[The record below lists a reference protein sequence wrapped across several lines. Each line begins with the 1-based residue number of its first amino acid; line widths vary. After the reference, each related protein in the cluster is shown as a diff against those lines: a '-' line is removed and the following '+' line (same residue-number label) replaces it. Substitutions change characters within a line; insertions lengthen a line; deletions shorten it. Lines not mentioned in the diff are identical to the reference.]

1 MVIGDEAA
9 FHLNGKVTTQ
19 NVRQNAPRGEN
30 HDFMFER
37 KLSKEKKT
45 VWMGLYGNGVLE
57 PFFFDANINGMMYFE
72 LLNEQVLSV
81 MLNTFNNQ
89 FLNGRFQRL
98 WWAQGVS
105 PHRN

>member
-30 HDFMFER
+30 PDFMFER

-45 VWMGLYGNGVLE
+45 VWMGLYDNGVVLE
-57 PFFFDANINGMMYFE
+57 PLFFNANINGMMYLE
-72 LLNEQVLSV
+72 LLNEQVLPV
-81 MLNTFNNQ
+81 LLNTFNNQ
-89 FLNGRFQRL
+89 FLNDRFQRK
-98 WWAQGVS
+98 VYHTPS
-105 PHRN
+105 S

>member
-30 HDFMFER
+30 PDFMFEQG
-37 KLSKEKKT
+37 KEDS
-45 VWMGLYGNGVLE
+45 VDGPLWYFMVLE
-57 PFFFDANINGMMYFE
+57 PFFFNANINGMMYLE
-72 LLNEQVLSV
+72 LLNEQVLPV
-81 MLNTFNNQ
+81 LLNTFNNQ

-98 WWAQGVS
+98 WWAQGV
-105 PHRN
+105 